1 MCVNNLP
8 MHREALFENS
18 TQSRLSTP
26 SRPAVSVPMSKRKKD
41 ALIALEGKLKTNLSL
56 EELIDLL
63 EKPAGGF
70 MTEAEK
76 MSVCEQPK
84 QREKVG
90 RIITILRR
98 KGDQDFDIF
107 IKLLRESG
115 NEVWAEQLERKSK
128 SGGWG

>member
-1 MCVNNLP
+1 
-8 MHREALFENS
+8 MHPEALFEDS
-18 TQSRLSTP
+18 TQFHLSTP
-26 SRPAVSVPMSKRKKD
+26 SRPAVSVPMSKCKKD
-41 ALIALEGKLKTNLSL
+41 ALIALERDLKKYLSL

-70 MTEAEK
+70 MTEAER
-76 MSVCEQPK
+76 MSVCDQPN
-84 QREKVG
+84 QRKKVG
-90 RIITILRR
+90 RIITILRK

-115 NEVWAEQLERKSK
+115 NEVWAEQLEKKSK